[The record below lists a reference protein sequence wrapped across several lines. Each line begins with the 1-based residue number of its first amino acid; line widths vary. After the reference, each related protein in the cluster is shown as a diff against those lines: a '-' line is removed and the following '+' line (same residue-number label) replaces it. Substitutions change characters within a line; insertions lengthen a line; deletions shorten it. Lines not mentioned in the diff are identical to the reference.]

1 MTRVEFYDQ
10 DGRIS
15 GFCCTGHS
23 GYAEAGADVDLTQF
37 TDAEEI
43 DADAEDAVRWA
54 YASDLLTEKDG
65 KLRVQEELSRK
76 ELSRMLEDLLAL
88 SSAD

>member
-1 MTRVEFYDQ
+1 M
-10 DGRIS
+10 RILPPLGLRITS
-15 GFCCTGHS
+15 LSFPS
-23 GYAEAGADVDLTQF
+23 IPPGADVDLTQF
-37 TDAEEI
+37 ADAEEI

>member
-1 MTRVEFYDQ
+1 M
-10 DGRIS
+10 GLRITS
-15 GFCCTGHS
+15 LSFPS
-23 GYAEAGADVDLTQF
+23 IPPGADVDLTQF
-37 TDAEEI
+37 ADAEEI

>member
-1 MTRVEFYDQ
+1 MTIIDENNNP
-10 DGRIS
+10 I
-15 GFCCTGHS
+15 
-23 GYAEAGADVDLTQF
+23 ENPDLTQF
-37 TDAEEI
+37 ADAEEI

-76 ELSRMLEDLLAL
+76 ELSRMLEDFLDLI
-88 SSAD
+88 

>member
-1 MTRVEFYDQ
+1 MR
-10 DGRIS
+10 S
-15 GFCCTGHS
+15 
-23 GYAEAGADVDLTQF
+23 
-37 TDAEEI
+37 
-43 DADAEDAVRWA
+43 

-65 KLRVQEELSRK
+65 KLRVQEELNRK